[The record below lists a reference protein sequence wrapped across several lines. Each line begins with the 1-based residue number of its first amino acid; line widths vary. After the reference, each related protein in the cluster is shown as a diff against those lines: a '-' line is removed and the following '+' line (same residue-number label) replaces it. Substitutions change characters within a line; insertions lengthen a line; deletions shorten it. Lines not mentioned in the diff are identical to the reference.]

1 MKSDVPSPCKNICKL
16 ENNIC
21 VGCGRSKRDIKNW
34 SNYND
39 ETKFQII
46 QKIKKKKEWEKYRQ
60 S

>member
-16 ENNIC
+16 KNNIC

-34 SNYND
+34 SQYSN
-39 ETKFQII
+39 ETKYQII
-46 QKIKKKKEWEKYRQ
+46 QKIKKKK

>member
-34 SNYND
+34 SQYSN
-39 ETKFQII
+39 ETKYQII
-46 QKIKKKKEWEKYRQ
+46 QKIKKKK